1 MNNEL
6 PMFSFPPNDKYPFN
20 FDEDR
25 ETLLNQDSSF
35 DKFDAEVTKSKF
47 TDAEASNDS
56 VEDTASLK
64 TCSKTQPASE
74 KAEKVIMHLTAWGFY
89 SLKYGLPF
97 VLLTLNHW
105 RFTKR

>member
-35 DKFDAEVTKSKF
+35 DKLDAEVTKSKF
-47 TDAEASNDS
+47 TDGEASHDS

-64 TCSKTQPASE
+64 TCSKTQNASE
-74 KAEKVIMHLTAWGFY
+74 KVEKVL
-89 SLKYGLPF
+89 S
-97 VLLTLNHW
+97 
-105 RFTKR
+105 